1 MTARAKPL
9 SRTRRESASRTEMFR
24 YAAVGVVIL
33 LLIGVTVL
41 VGGSTNPPAVIVASF
56 LATMLAVSTPLAL
69 GAMCGIFSERS
80 GIVNIAIEGL
90 MLSAAFFG
98 ITVAMFA
105 QSAGLSP
112 LASLLTG
119 VVAAVVVSVLLS
131 LLHAVLS
138 ITFRV
143 DQVISGTVIN
153 MLAFGLTGFLHQQI
167 VFRGLSLASAGVLP
181 AIRIPILAGLPVF
194 GAIFRQQ
201 PIAIVAVIMVAL
213 THFILFKTRWG
224 QHTIAVGE
232 HPRAAD
238 TVGISVKRVRYINVM
253 IGGVMAGLAGA
264 YFTLESVPS
273 FQPMM
278 TNGRGFIALAAVIFG
293 NWMPFGAWVATLL
306 FGAAQALQINLQYFS
321 SALPPALSFLKTSQ
335 VVGMLPYILTVLATT
350 GIMGR
355 SRPPAASGQPYEG

>member
-1 MTARAKPL
+1 MKVTPAELP
-9 SRTRRESASRTEMFR
+9 RTRRESANRANLLR
-24 YAAVGVVIL
+24 YAGVVVLIL
-33 LLIGVTVL
+33 LLSGAIVLIG
-41 VGGSTNPPAVIVASF
+41 GRQDPAPVILASF

-69 GAMCGIFSERS
+69 GALCGIFSERS

-98 ITVAMFA
+98 YVAAMFA
-105 QSAGLSP
+105 KAAGLANLP
-112 LASLLTG
+112 SLFVG
-119 VVAAVVVSVLLS
+119 VLAAVLISVLFS

-138 ITFRV
+138 ISLKV

-153 MLAFGLTGFLHQQI
+153 ILAAGLTGFLHQQI
-167 VFRGLSLASAGVLP
+167 VFQGFRLPSAGVLP
-181 AIRIPILAGLPVF
+181 TIKVPLLADIPVV

-201 PIAIVAVIMVAL
+201 PIAFIAVLMVIV
-213 THFILFKTRWG
+213 THFVLFKTKWG

-238 TVGISVKRVRYINVM
+238 TVGINVKRVRYTNVM
-253 IGGVMAGLAGA
+253 IGGIMAGLAGA

-278 TNGRGFIALAAVIFG
+278 TNGRGFISLAAVIFG
-293 NWMPFGAWVATLL
+293 NWMPFGAWIATLL
-306 FGAAQALQINLQYFS
+306 FGAAQALQINLQYYS
-321 SALPPALSFLKTSQ
+321 GALPEALGFLKASQ
-335 VVGMLPYILTVLATT
+335 FVGMLPYILTILAIT

-355 SRPPAASGQPYEG
+355 SRPPAASGQPYDG

>member
-1 MTARAKPL
+1 MTTQSRVL
-9 SRTRRESASRTEMFR
+9 SRTSRQSANRTELFR
-24 YAAVGVVIL
+24 YGMVGLVIL
-33 LLIGVTVL
+33 ALIGVTVL
-41 VGGSTNPPAVIVASF
+41 VGASTNSPAVIVASF
-56 LATMLAVSTPLAL
+56 IATMLAVSTPLAL

-98 ITVAMFA
+98 ITVASFA
-105 QSAGLSP
+105 KAAGMANLP
-112 LASLLTG
+112 SLLTG
-119 VVAAVVVSVLLS
+119 VAAAILVSVLLS
-131 LLHAVLS
+131 LLHAALS
-138 ITFRV
+138 ITFKV

-153 MLAFGLTGFLHQQI
+153 MLAIGITGFLHQQI

-181 AIRIPILAGLPVF
+181 TLRVPFLADLPVV
-194 GAIFRQQ
+194 GPIFRQQ
-201 PIAIVAVIMVAL
+201 PIAIIALLMVAL
-213 THFILFKTRWG
+213 THFILFYTRWG

-238 TVGISVKRVRYINVM
+238 TVGINVKRVRYVDVM

-321 SALPPALSFLKTSQ
+321 SALPPALAFLKTSQ

-355 SRPPAASGQPYEG
+355 SRPPAASGRPYEG